1 MSIQDFQ
8 LLKPISKGAYGRVY
22 LARKIATGDLFAVK
36 VMNKKDLLRKN
47 QRQHVQSERR
57 IMAHANNP
65 FVAKFYHSFQSKNHL
80 FIVMEFV
87 NGGDLFSLLKNVGNL
102 SEEVTRVYL
111 AELVLALRYLHEEL
125 HVIHRDLK
133 PDNILIDSKGFI
145 KLIDFGLSQIGVA
158 ERFVE
163 KHERVPSFA
172 RATVAASP
180 SPSVD
185 SLRSS
190 GSSLNDETPS
200 SHAASDAGSLSILS
214 HSSSLALSS
223 TSFPISSTSFL
234 DSSTSFTSVTDSQ
247 YSLDRRSLPA
257 RSNLGVPLHLP
268 SLRSDDLA
276 RVSQD
281 GSQEVLMESQG
292 VLQGVSQGISSGISS
307 GISQGVSQGISQG
320 VSQGISSGI
329 SQGVASGISQGVA
342 SGISQGISQGISS
355 GISQGVASGISLGIS
370 PISTQS
376 PLQEP
381 KEQQPTPAHERRLH
395 KRKNLLSRVGTPDY
409 MAPELLL
416 GTYSG
421 PANDW
426 WSVGAIA
433 YELLV
438 GFPPFNDSTPERIF
452 NRILQKD
459 MEWPEVGVGL
469 VCDAGPRGDVAGSI
483 RLHRPTAGLGPDDA
497 AGDPRRC
504 GGDATPLLQGSRL
517 GAAAEHGE
525 RIWLV

>member
-22 LARKIATGDLFAVK
+22 LARKIVTGDLFAVK

-292 VLQGVSQGISSGISS
+292 VLQGVSQGISSGISQGISS
-307 GISQGVSQGISQG
+307 GISSGISQG

-329 SQGVASGISQGVA
+329 SQGIS
-342 SGISQGISQGISS
+342 SGISQGISS

>member
-190 GSSLNDETPS
+190 GSSLNEETPS

-281 GSQEVLMESQG
+281 GSQEVLMESQE
-292 VLQGVSQGISSGISS
+292 VL
-307 GISQGVSQGISQG
+307 
-320 VSQGISSGI
+320 
-329 SQGVASGISQGVA
+329 QGVASGISQGVA
-342 SGISQGISQGISS
+342 SGISPGISQGISQGISP
-355 GISQGVASGISLGIS
+355 GISQGISPGISQGISPGISLGIS

-504 GGDATPLLQGSRL
+504 RGDATPLLQGSRL

>member
-292 VLQGVSQGISSGISS
+292 VLQGVSQGISSGISQGISSGISS
-307 GISQGVSQGISQG
+307 GISQGVSQGIS
-320 VSQGISSGI
+320 S
-329 SQGVASGISQGVA
+329 
-342 SGISQGISQGISS
+342 GISQGISS

-421 PANDW
+421 ERLVERRRHRLRAACRLSSVQRQHAGAHLQPHPA
-426 WSVGAIA
+426 
-433 YELLV
+433 
-438 GFPPFNDSTPERIF
+438 ERY
-452 NRILQKD
+452 
-459 MEWPEVGVGL
+459 G
-469 VCDAGPRGDVAGSI
+469 VAGGGRWT
-483 RLHRPTAGLGPDDA
+483 RL
-497 AGDPRRC
+497 
-504 GGDATPLLQGSRL
+504 
-517 GAAAEHGE
+517 
-525 RIWLV
+525 

>member
-292 VLQGVSQGISSGISS
+292 VLQGV
-307 GISQGVSQGISQG
+307 
-320 VSQGISSGI
+320 
-329 SQGVASGISQGVA
+329 A
-342 SGISQGISQGISS
+342 SGISQGISQGISP
-355 GISQGVASGISLGIS
+355 GISQGILPGISQGISPGISQGISPGISLGISPGVSQGIS

-504 GGDATPLLQGSRL
+504 RGDATPLLQGSRL

>member
-22 LARKIATGDLFAVK
+22 LARKIVTGDLFAVK

-292 VLQGVSQGISSGISS
+292 VLQGVSQGISSGIS
-307 GISQGVSQGISQG
+307 QGI
-320 VSQGISSGI
+320 SQGISSGI
-329 SQGVASGISQGVA
+329 SQGV
-342 SGISQGISQGISS
+342 SS